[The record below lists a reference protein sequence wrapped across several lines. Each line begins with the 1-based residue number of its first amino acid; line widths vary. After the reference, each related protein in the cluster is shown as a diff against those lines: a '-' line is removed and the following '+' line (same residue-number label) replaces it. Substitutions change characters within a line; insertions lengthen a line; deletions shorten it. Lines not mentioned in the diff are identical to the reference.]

1 MNSKQN
7 SRGECSKCGAKLPVD
22 RCDCYCKQCRR
33 SINARHAAANPRSG
47 REYYA
52 RKSRLVAQNR
62 RLRDALAPFAEIG
75 RRYMHDDPHTT
86 GGGALLTVDRTSDF
100 PAHVT
105 KTDFLQAAK
114 TAAGLE

>member
-7 SRGECSKCGAKLPVD
+7 SRGECSKC
-22 RCDCYCKQCRR
+22 
-33 SINARHAAANPRSG
+33 
-47 REYYA
+47 
-52 RKSRLVAQNR
+52 
-62 RLRDALAPFAEIG
+62 
-75 RRYMHDDPHTT
+75 